1 MHIYYIALAYAG
13 GSLAPLQWIE
23 AAAKTHSTKEGSRIS
38 SSAQLFSGELIGF
51 PVNTVFTSLIACL
64 KRTWPFAPFFAEA
77 GSPQ

>member
-51 PVNTVFTSLIACL
+51 P
-64 KRTWPFAPFFAEA
+64 
-77 GSPQ
+77 G